1 MEIKASR
8 SLNVNINCA
17 QYSLGFGQTRFGLTT
32 GLGLEFNNYFFSNNN
47 TLGKSNGSVVGIDT
61 LGTLEKTK
69 LTTTYLRVPLIL
81 ELQLFAKKRC
91 DRVYISAGIVGG
103 MKLGSHT
110 KVIVNDEGEKK
121 SKDRDDF
128 YLNPFRWG
136 LTAHIGYKGITLYGD
151 YYPTLLFQ
159 QNKGPELYPFSA
171 GLALTF

>member
-1 MEIKASR
+1 MS
-8 SLNVNINCA
+8 NCP
-17 QYSLGFGQTRFGLTT
+17 LC
-32 GLGLEFNNYFFSNNN
+32 NNFITKSSK
-47 TLGKSNGSVVGIDT
+47 TPKSNGSVGGIDT